1 MGIKK
6 PFKNKGLFYKIKA
19 ATYSPTKLQYHLR

>member
-6 PFKNKGLFYKIKA
+6 PFKKGLFYKIKA